1 MDNNT
6 EKDTDVILEVK
17 DLKTYFKTGPHKVV
31 KAVEGV
37 NFSLRKGK
45 VLGIIGESGSGKSDT
60 EDRGISGLHSRRR
73 DQVQRSGYTE
83 APGEGDEEHP
93 WK

>member
-45 VLGIIGESGSGKSDT
+45 VLDGEIDT

-73 DQVQRSGYTE
+73 DPVHRSGYTE

>member
-45 VLGIIGESGSGKSDT
+45 VLGIIGERDGEIDT
-60 EDRGISGLHSRRR
+60 EDRGISGLHSRWR

>member
-45 VLGIIGESGSGKSDT
+45 VLGIIGESGSGKSVT
-60 EDRGISGLHSRRR
+60 A
-73 DQVQRSGYTE
+73 RSTGCGTSTIC
-83 APGEGDEEHP
+83 AAAWWCAVSTTWD
-93 WK
+93 

>member
-31 KAVEGV
+31 KAVED
-37 NFSLRKGK
+37 RKS
-45 VLGIIGESGSGKSDT
+45 V
-60 EDRGISGLHSRRR
+60 
-73 DQVQRSGYTE
+73 V
-83 APGEGDEEHP
+83 
-93 WK
+93 

>member
-45 VLGIIGESGSGKSDT
+45 VL
-60 EDRGISGLHSRRR
+60 
-73 DQVQRSGYTE
+73 
-83 APGEGDEEHP
+83 
-93 WK
+93 